1 MSCGKMSI
9 TPESY
14 TGLDTL
20 PQQIIQKLN
29 KRGFTLNLMVV
40 GKSGL
45 GKSTLVNSIFA
56 AHLKSSGGKS
66 YELSK
71 TTEVQVKSHMIVE
84 NNVHVKVSIVDTPG
98 NFYTKKRFWG
108 FDQ

>member
-1 MSCGKMSI
+1 MFI
-9 TPESY
+9 TPEAY

-29 KRGFTLNLMVV
+29 KRGFTFNLMVV

-56 AHLKSSGGKS
+56 AHLKDAVGKG
-66 YELSK
+66 YELNK
-71 TTEVQVKSHMIVE
+71 TTEVQVKSHVIVE
-84 NNVHVKVSIVDTPG
+84 NNVQVKVSIVDTPG
-98 NFYTKKRFWG
+98 NLKNIKKKDSG
-108 FDQ
+108 I